1 MKINNI
7 LKSTLFGLVFISLTS
22 NSYAETTISEEGQYI
37 FNTLGF
43 YIGGVLV
50 AFMAAGFCML
60 ESGLVTTK
68 SVSTIGAKNI
78 GKFAICSIVFFFFGY
93 NMAYG
98 VPEGGYIGSFNLWS
112 DSSEMGTGYSDSSD
126 FFFQVMFVCATVS
139 IVSGAVAERIK
150 IWPFFIFAVAM
161 SGIIYPISMGWQ
173 WGGGWLATSGFS
185 DFAGST
191 LVHACGGAAALAG
204 VIVLGAREG
213 RFGKKGEKKS
223 LVPFAASSIPL
234 VTLGTFLL
242 WFGWFGFNG
251 FSQLA
256 MGTFDDVNAI
266 TTIAVNTH
274 LAGAAGTV
282 TGAVLTRLLGG
293 KTDIV
298 MMLNGALAGLV
309 AITAEPLMPSP
320 VLALVIGSI
329 GAIIMY
335 FGTKF
340 LEMQRLDDVVGAIP
354 VHMFAGIFGTLAVPM
369 SNPDTNFGTQLL
381 GVISVCIFSFVLSY
395 FVFKILKQT
404 IGLRISKEAEKLG
417 TDKAEVGVTAYSI
430 RD

>member
-1 MKINNI
+1 MKKYLLNLLVGII
-7 LKSTLFGLVFISLTS
+7 AFFSLTELVF
-22 NSYAETTISEEGQYI
+22 AETTMSEEGQYI
-37 FNTLGF
+37 FNSLAF

-68 SVSTIGAKNI
+68 SVSTIAAKNI
-78 GKFAICSIVFFFFGY
+78 GKFAIASIIFFLFGY
-93 NMAYG
+93 NLAYG
-98 VPEGGYIGSFNLWS
+98 IPEGGYIGSFSMWS
-112 DSSEMGTGYSDSSD
+112 DGSEAGTGYSDSSD
-126 FFFQVMFVCATVS
+126 WFFQTMFVCATVS

-150 IWPFFIFAVAM
+150 IWPFFLFAVIMA
-161 SGIIYPISMGWQ
+161 GFIYPISMGWQ
-173 WGGGWLATSGFS
+173 WGKGWLYVAGFS

-213 RFGKKGEKKS
+213 RFTSRGGKRVM
-223 LVPFAASSIPL
+223 VPFAASSIPL

-256 MGTFDDVNAI
+256 MGTFDDVNSI
-266 TTIAVNTH
+266 TKIAVNTH

-282 TGAVLTRLLGG
+282 AGAAITRLIGG
-293 KTDIV
+293 KTDII

-309 AITAEPLMPSP
+309 AITAEPLTPSP
-320 VLALVIGSI
+320 LLAMFI
-329 GAIIMY
+329 GAIGAVIMY
-335 FGTKF
+335 FGTKM
-340 LEMQRLDDVVGAIP
+340 LENFGLDDVVGAIP
-354 VHMFAGIFGTLAVPM
+354 VHMFAGIFGTLIVPL
-369 SNPDTNFGTQLL
+369 SNSDTSFGTQFI
-381 GVISVCIFSFVLSY
+381 GVISVVAFSFIFSYVAFSAM
-395 FVFKILKQT
+395 KST
-404 IGLRISKEAEKLG
+404 IGLRISKAAEKLG

>member
-1 MKINNI
+1 MKKY
-7 LKSTLFGLVFISLTS
+7 LTLTICFIAGLLFSS
-22 NSYAETTISEEGQYI
+22 NSFAETTLSQEGQYI

-43 YIGGVLV
+43 YLGGVLV

-68 SVSTIGAKNI
+68 SVSTIAAKNI
-78 GKFAICSIVFFFFGY
+78 GKFAIASIVFFFVGY
-93 NMAYG
+93 NLAYG
-98 VPEGGYIGSFNLWS
+98 IPEGGYIGSFSIWR
-112 DSSEMGTGYSDSSD
+112 DSSDIETGYSGYSD
-126 FFFQVMFVCATVS
+126 FFYQTMFVCATVS

-150 IWPFFIFAVAM
+150 IWPFFIFATLMA
-161 SGIIYPISMGWQ
+161 GIIYPISMGWQ
-173 WGGGWLATSGFS
+173 WGGGWLSTLGFS

-213 RFGKKGEKKS
+213 RFSRSGESKAM
-223 LVPFAASSIPL
+223 VPFAASSIPL

-266 TTIAVNTH
+266 AKIAVNTH

-282 TGAVLTRLLGG
+282 TAAVLTRIIGG

-309 AITAEPLMPSP
+309 AITAEPSTPTP
-320 VLALVIGSI
+320 VLAMIIGSG
-329 GAIIMY
+329 GAVIMY
-335 FGTKF
+335 YGTKF
-340 LEMQRLDDVVGAIP
+340 LENLQLDDVVGAIP
-354 VHMFAGIFGTLAVPM
+354 VHLFAGVFGTLVTPL
-369 SNPDTNFGTQLL
+369 SNSNTSFGTQII
-381 GVISVCIFSFVLSY
+381 GIVSVVIFSFVCSY
-395 FVFKILKQT
+395 IVFRGLKAT
-404 IGLRISKEAEKLG
+404 IGLRISKSAEKLG
-417 TDKAEVGVTAYSI
+417 TDHAEVGVRAYAI

>member
-1 MKINNI
+1 MNNLFKKLTLGIVI
-7 LKSTLFGLVFISLTS
+7 LFSITNFAS
-22 NSYAETTISEEGQYI
+22 AETTISAEGQYI

-43 YIGGVLV
+43 YLGGVLV

-60 ESGLVTTK
+60 ECGLVTTK
-68 SVSTIGAKNI
+68 SVSTIAAKNI
-78 GKFAICSIVFFFFGY
+78 GKFAIASIVFFLCGY
-93 NMAYG
+93 NLAYG
-98 VPEGGYIGSFNLWS
+98 IPEGGYIGSFKIWS
-112 DSSEMGTGYSDSSD
+112 DASEIGTGYSDYSD
-126 FFFQVMFVCATVS
+126 WFYQAMFVCATVS

-150 IWPFFIFAVAM
+150 IWPFFIFSAIMAAF
-161 SGIIYPISMGWQ
+161 IYPISMGWQ
-173 WGGGWLATSGFS
+173 WGGGWLATAGFS

-204 VIVLGAREG
+204 VIVLGARAG
-213 RFGKKGEKKS
+213 RFGKKGETKS

-256 MGTFDDVNAI
+256 VGTFDDVTAI
-266 TTIAVNTH
+266 SKIAVNTH

-282 TGAVLTRLLGG
+282 TAAIVTRLIGG
-293 KTDIV
+293 KTDII

-309 AITAEPLMPSP
+309 AITAEPLNPSP
-320 VLALVIGSI
+320 ILAMVIGSI

-340 LEMQRLDDVVGAIP
+340 LESKCIDDVVGAIP
-354 VHMFAGIFGTLAVPM
+354 VHMFAGIFGTLVVPI
-369 SNPDTNFGTQLL
+369 SNPDTTFGTQFT
-381 GVISVCIFSFVLSY
+381 GVLSVCVFSFVLSY
-395 FVFKILKQT
+395 IVFRVLKAT
-404 IGLRISKEAEKLG
+404 IGLRISAQAEKLG
-417 TDKAEVGVTAYSI
+417 TDVAEVGVKAYAI